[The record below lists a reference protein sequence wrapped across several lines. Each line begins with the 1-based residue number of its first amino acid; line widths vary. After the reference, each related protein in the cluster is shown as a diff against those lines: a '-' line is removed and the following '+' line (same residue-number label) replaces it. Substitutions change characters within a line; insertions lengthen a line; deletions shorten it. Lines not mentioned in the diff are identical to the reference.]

1 MRRFSAREMLNKL
14 KWDPRFDFSQCVV
27 VCVDRFHGTIEINAA
42 EIESIGHKFLY
53 LKDGRALPQHRIIE
67 IRYGGEVVWRRL

>member
-14 KWDPRFDFSQCVV
+14 KWDQRYDFSQCTI
-27 VCVDRFHGTIEINAA
+27 VCIDRFSGMAEISAD

-53 LKDGRALPQHRIIE
+53 LKDGRTIPQHRIVE
-67 IRYGGEVVWRRL
+67 IRHKGEVVWKRP